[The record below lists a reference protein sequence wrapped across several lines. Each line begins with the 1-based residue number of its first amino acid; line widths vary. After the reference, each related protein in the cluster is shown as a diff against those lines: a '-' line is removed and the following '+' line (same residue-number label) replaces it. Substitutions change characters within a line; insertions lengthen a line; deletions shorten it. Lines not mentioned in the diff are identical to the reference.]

1 MAIEVIISKRCLEI
15 SRLIIGSSETSP
27 LPECD
32 QGRVEA
38 STLQFKCRVIQLE
51 VVIDICLD
59 QTAAAAAA
67 YIFYFKSE
75 KVFSA
80 HYYVLENVL
89 CSYVPSLCS
98 ARCNNRSFED

>member
-1 MAIEVIISKRCLEI
+1 MPIEVTISERCLEI
-15 SRLIIGSSETSP
+15 SRLIIGGSETSP

-38 STLQFKCRVIQLE
+38 STLQFECRVIQLE
-51 VVIDICLD
+51 VVIDLCLD
-59 QTAAAAAA
+59 QTTAAAAH
-67 YIFYFKSE
+67 IFYFESE

-80 HYYVLENVL
+80 HHYVLENVL
-89 CSYVPSLCS
+89 CSYMPSLCS

>member
-38 STLQFKCRVIQLE
+38 STLQFECRVIQLE
-51 VVIDICLD
+51 VVIDLCLN
-59 QTAAAAAA
+59 QSTPAAAH
-67 YIFYFKSE
+67 IFYFESE

-89 CSYVPSLCS
+89 CSYMPSLCS